1 MLRRALNPIRSALT
15 VPAAHPG
22 GAYGLVAAGQR
33 RRVGHFVPSQM
44 PIVKKKWKTVDVIK
58 VTAETMKNVA
68 AGKLPSV
75 ERFLKQ
81 ARPFAGI
88 TAPFFDIEQD
98 PPQDQLNNVLH
109 IVLATERG
117 LCGFAGTNIA
127 REVASRIRAEKSDKA
142 QKELKRNHMVVVY
155 GKKGMTK
162 MSAMTPNIIKKLDL
176 GFGNAKMANGH
187 YSYVAETVDDIL
199 KLDWDVAYIYYNKYK
214 NTTSFDLAVKKM
226 FRLDL
231 SEAVAKVQFPAYEV
245 EADET
250 TIVHNLHDY
259 KLAAE
264 VYHAMSEQRA
274 SEEGCRLQSMDG
286 AVQACKE
293 KSAEY
298 EKIYQKL
305 RQTKITSE
313 LTVLAAGVKTLQAA
327 KKRHG

>member
-1 MLRRALNPIRSALT
+1 MLRRALTPLSRATLT
-15 VPAAHPG
+15 PG
-22 GAYGLVAAGQR
+22 AVAGTYGLVAAGQR
-33 RRVGHFVPSQM
+33 RWAQHFVPSQM
-44 PIVKKKWKTVDVIK
+44 PIVKKKWKTVDIIK
-58 VTAETMKNVA
+58 VTTETMKNVA

-81 ARPFAGI
+81 ARPFAAI

-98 PPQDQLNNVLH
+98 PPEDQLQNVLH
-109 IVLATERG
+109 ICMATERG
-117 LCGFAGTNIA
+117 LCGFAGTNIV
-127 REVASRIRAEKSDKA
+127 RELSGRIRKEKGSKDASAK
-142 QKELKRNHMVVVY
+142 KRNHMVVVY
-155 GKKGMTK
+155 GKKGMMK
-162 MSAMTPNIIKKLDL
+162 LSSMTPLTIKKLDL
-176 GFGNAKMANGH
+176 GFGNTKMSNGH
-187 YSYVAETVDDIL
+187 YHFVAETTDEIL

-214 NTTSFDLAVKKM
+214 NTTSFDLATKKM

-264 VYHAMSEQRA
+264 LYHAMAEQKA

-313 LTVLAAGVKTLQAA
+313 LTVLAAGVKTLNAA
-327 KKRHG
+327 KKRRG

>member
-1 MLRRALNPIRSALT
+1 MLRRAFTPLRTLA
-15 VPAAHPG
+15 PATNPG
-22 GAYGLVAAGQR
+22 GAYGIVSAGQR
-33 RRVGHFVPSQM
+33 RKVGHFVPSQM
-44 PIVKKKWKTVDVIK
+44 PIVKQKWKTVDVIK
-58 VTAETMKNVA
+58 ATTETMKNVA

-75 ERFLKQ
+75 ERFLKN
-81 ARPFAGI
+81 ARPFHAV
-88 TAPFFDIEQD
+88 TEPFFDIEQD
-98 PPQDQLNNVLH
+98 PPADQLKNVLH
-109 IVLATERG
+109 IVVATERG
-117 LCGFAGTNIA
+117 LCGFAGSNIV
-127 REVASRIRAEKSDKA
+127 REMAGEVRKDRDAPVDA
-142 QKELKRNHMVVVY
+142 KRNHMVVVY

-162 MSAMTPNIIKKLDL
+162 LSAMVPQLLKKLDL
-176 GFGNAKMANGH
+176 GFGNVKMSNNH
-187 YSYVAETVDDIL
+187 FSYVCDTVDDIL
-199 KLDWDVAYIYYNKYK
+199 KLNWDVAYIYHNKYK
-214 NTTSFDLAVKKM
+214 NTTSFAINVKKM

-264 VYHAMSEQRA
+264 IYHAMCEQRA